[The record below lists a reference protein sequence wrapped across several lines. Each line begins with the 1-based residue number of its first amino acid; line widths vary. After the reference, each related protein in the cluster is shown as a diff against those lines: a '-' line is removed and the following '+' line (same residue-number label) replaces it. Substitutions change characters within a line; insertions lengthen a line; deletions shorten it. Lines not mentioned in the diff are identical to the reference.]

1 MSTPTQYVFFAL
13 WYEPDKLHPMR
24 EDGTPR
30 MVAMVKRYTYQTW
43 DAALAASRTMRGRLH
58 DVMPDNAHFTD
69 NPADIYRPEI
79 TEIQYERDSSTNRD
93 EAA

>member
-1 MSTPTQYVFFAL
+1 MSTPTQFVFFAL

-43 DAALAASRTMRGRLH
+43 DAALSSSRTMRGRLH
-58 DVMPDNAHFTD
+58 DVMPDNAYFTD